1 MNSTMESRSQNA
13 KINMNANGG
22 QFPSTFPETF
32 KDFFAMINED
42 EDQVEVVSNILEDK
56 VIIESKQNIPINP
69 LMVDF

>member
-13 KINMNANGG
+13 KINMNPNGG

-56 VIIESKQNIPINP
+56 VIISQTNIFLLI
-69 LMVDF
+69 L

>member
-22 QFPSTFPETF
+22 QFASTFPETF

-56 VIIESKQNIPINP
+56 VIIESKQNISN
-69 LMVDF
+69 